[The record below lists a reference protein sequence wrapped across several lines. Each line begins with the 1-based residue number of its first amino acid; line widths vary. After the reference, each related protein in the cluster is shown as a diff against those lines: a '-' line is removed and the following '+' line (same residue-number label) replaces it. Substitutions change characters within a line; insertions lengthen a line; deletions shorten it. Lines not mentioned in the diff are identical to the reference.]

1 MHTALKPLSRL
12 VLAGVLIVT
21 ALSVQP
27 TSAQSY
33 PYCEC
38 PDTPWCVQAYGT
50 GWKCHPG
57 GCIVQGTK
65 TGLCEKDSPTCTPNP
80 NAICPLI
87 YAPVTCSNGQTY
99 SNQCFADANCATG
112 CRPADGEV

>member
-12 VLAGVLIVT
+12 VLAGALVVI

-27 TSAQSY
+27 TSAQPIPFCDCSSTSQCQQRHGDLSY
-33 PYCEC
+33 LCYF
-38 PDTPWCVQAYGT
+38 
-50 GWKCHPG
+50 G
-57 GCIVQGTK
+57 GCHENNGL
-65 TGLCEKDSPTCTPNP
+65 TGICKKCKPDP